1 MSRFVKA
8 VSAGFIVAGIFGG
21 IALPSSPAEARATQ
35 EEKALLRKTVAE
47 CKAEAKGKKLKWG
60 ERRKWVRSCVT
71 VKLEKH
77 PGVNVQ
83 ELLRTYPDFDKMP
96 KADVRNPV

>member
-1 MSRFVKA
+1 MPRIAKVL
-8 VSAGFIVAGIFGG
+8 SAGIIVSGILSG
-21 IALPSSPAEARATQ
+21 IALTSSPAEAKVTK
-35 EEKALLRKTVAE
+35 EERALLKKTVAE
-47 CKAEAKGKKLKWG
+47 CKAEAKDKRLKWR
-60 ERRKWVRSCVT
+60 ERQKWVRSCVT

-83 ELLRTYPDFDKMP
+83 ELLRTYPDFENMP

>member
-1 MSRFVKA
+1 MPRIAKIL
-8 VSAGFIVAGIFGG
+8 SAGIIVSGIIVGL
-21 IALPSSPAEARATQ
+21 ALISPAEARVTK

-47 CKAEAKGKKLKWG
+47 CKAEAKDKRLKWR

-83 ELLRTYPDFDKMP
+83 ELLRTYPDLENMP

>member
-1 MSRFVKA
+1 MPRIAKVL
-8 VSAGFIVAGIFGG
+8 SAGMIISGIIGG
-21 IALPSSPAEARATQ
+21 LALTSPAEARVTK

-47 CKAEAKGKKLKWG
+47 CKVEAKEKKLKWR

-83 ELLRTYPDFDKMP
+83 ELLRTYPDLENMP

>member
-1 MSRFVKA
+1 MYGIHADFQFEHGA
-8 VSAGFIVAGIFGG
+8 VVRVRGV
-21 IALPSSPAEARATQ
+21 TK
-35 EEKALLRKTVAE
+35 EERALLRKTVAE
-47 CKAEAKGKKLKWG
+47 CKAEAKEKRLKWR

-83 ELLRTYPDFDKMP
+83 ELLRTYPDLENMP